1 MKGDCAEKVTETL
14 EALELSAYRDC
25 HPAALSGGQKQR
37 VTIGAAMVKDSPVI
51 CFDEPTSG
59 LDYDSMV
66 RVSRL
71 MEQLAEAGGIL
82 FVVSHDFEF
91 ISRTCSAVLRLD
103 RQDVIQKE
111 ALTPEI
117 LEALSKQYFHGWEV
131 L

>member
-1 MKGDCAEKVTETL
+1 M
-14 EALELSAYRDC
+14 
-25 HPAALSGGQKQR
+25 
-37 VTIGAAMVKDSPVI
+37 
-51 CFDEPTSG
+51 
-59 LDYDSMV
+59 
-66 RVSRL
+66 
-71 MEQLAEAGGIL
+71 
-82 FVVSHDFEF
+82 VSHDFEF

>member
-1 MKGDCAEKVTETL
+1 
-14 EALELSAYRDC
+14 
-25 HPAALSGGQKQR
+25 
-37 VTIGAAMVKDSPVI
+37 
-51 CFDEPTSG
+51 
-59 LDYDSMV
+59 
-66 RVSRL
+66 